1 MIETAQK
8 PAKKGISGSVGT
20 AVYRVRRRIALV
32 LMVMLAAFLGYYV
45 VFGRNGVNSYEQKRV
60 EDKQLHQQIDALQLE
75 NNHLKDHV
83 TRLKNDP
90 DAIEYEA
97 REKLHYARP
106 GEVIYT
112 LNSQPQP
119 GDDKPAR
126 PAPPAAS
133 SN

>member
-1 MIETAQK
+1 MRA
-8 PAKKGISGSVGT
+8 
-20 AVYRVRRRIALV
+20 AVYRMRRRVAIV

-45 VFGRNGVNSYEQKRV
+45 VFGHNGVDNYEQKRI
-60 EDKQLHQQIDALQLE
+60 EDKQLHQQIDALQQE

-83 TRLKNDP
+83 TRLKSDP

-112 LNSQPQP
+112 LSSQPQSA
-119 GDDKPAR
+119 DDKAAR
-126 PAPPAAS
+126 PTPLASGS